1 MAGNETGR
9 TTGEPAESD
18 AHREREGTRA
28 EKGKVPGRPSLPF
41 SVVLLLL
48 AAAVAHVG
56 LSGFDQ
62 SLRAARGEGVPGV
75 FTAVSLSCVQHPGHE
90 SCTCNGTFLPDASG
104 EPEEDGRARNV
115 YLHAAGRDTCREGG
129 TVSAVDAGAAN
140 RVYGPDG
147 SREWLFSLFLVAGP
161 LAVAGGVALVWARWA
176 LYRPR
181 RRSAR

>member
-1 MAGNETGR
+1 M
-9 TTGEPAESD
+9 
-18 AHREREGTRA
+18 
-28 EKGKVPGRPSLPF
+28 PGRPSLPF

-90 SCTCNGTFLPDASG
+90 SCTCNGTFLPEVSG
-104 EPEEDGRARNV
+104 GLPEEDGQARSV

-129 TVSAVDAGAAN
+129 TVPAVDAGAAN

-161 LAVAGGVALVWARWA
+161 VVVAVGVALVWARWA
-176 LYRPR
+176 LSGPR